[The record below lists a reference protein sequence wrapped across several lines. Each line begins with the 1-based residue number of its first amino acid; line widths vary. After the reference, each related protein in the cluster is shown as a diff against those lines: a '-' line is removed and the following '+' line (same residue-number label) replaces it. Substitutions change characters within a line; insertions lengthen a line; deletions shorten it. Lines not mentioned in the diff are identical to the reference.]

1 MFRMFNQ
8 AFAAITILFAA
19 LESFAMALFHLSK
32 WSEDAAGTFADEQR
46 VEREAKGLALSSK
59 LEEQKAALLA
69 NAGKP
74 SAKAGAKAAATP
86 ATQP

>member
-46 VEREAKGLALSSK
+46 VEREAKGLALSTK

-74 SAKAGAKAAATP
+74 AKSKATP
-86 ATQP
+86 AIAP

>member
-46 VEREAKGLALSSK
+46 VEREKKGIALTAT
-59 LEEQKAALLA
+59 LEAQKAALLS

-74 SAKAGAKAAATP
+74 AKASTKAASTTTTEA
-86 ATQP
+86 